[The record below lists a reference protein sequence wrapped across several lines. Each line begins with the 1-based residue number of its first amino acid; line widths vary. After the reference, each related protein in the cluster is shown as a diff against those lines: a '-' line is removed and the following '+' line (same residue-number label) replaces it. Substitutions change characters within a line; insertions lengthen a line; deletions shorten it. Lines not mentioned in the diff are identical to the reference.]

1 MPLPALRLVEMPMP
15 ITLAEVETLLSS
27 ARDRHLLLLLTETSK
42 AIPKVKP
49 GIPALSYKVLDRLT
63 EEDGPLDE
71 ALTSFIKQRPRVLY
85 RRLLLDRNDT
95 AVMARLGVVW
105 LPQVRLIRSGR
116 VLFRSSVSV
125 GDNGHF
131 LAQDVGGRS
140 FVRRTAVPASGLVN
154 LTDAL
159 SAEIDRPRSI

>member
-1 MPLPALRLVEMPMP
+1 MPMS
-15 ITLAEVETLLSS
+15 LAEVEILLSS
-27 ARDRHLLLLLTETSK
+27 ARDRYLLLLLTETSK

-49 GIPALSYKVLDRLT
+49 GIPALSYRVLDEITGEGRA
-63 EEDGPLDE
+63 LDE
-71 ALTSFIKQRPRVLY
+71 VLKSFVKQRPRVLY
-85 RRLLLDRNDT
+85 QRLLLDRNNT
-95 AVMARLGVVW
+95 SVMTRLGVCW
-105 LPQVRLIRSGR
+105 LPQVRLMRSGR

-140 FVRRTAVPASGLVN
+140 FVRRTEVPASGLVN

-159 SAEIDRPRSI
+159 SAETDRIRTP